1 MGEYRTARMSFQSV
15 IIAYSPRK
23 DLTER
28 KQYQQALRWRA
39 SPRNRATAWALCG
52 RGGGGGFGGL
62 GGGGFGGFDGTMA
75 LGILKIR
82 IHECRNCRISNWQWS
97 VIGYQAFAQSARSAS
112 AHLTSFEFQEPRSA
126 FTSWRARKCDLSL
139 PQTQDS

>member
-39 SPRNRATAWALCG
+39 SPRNRAPAWALCG
-52 RGGGGGFGGL
+52 GGRRWRLWWPWGRRLRWLWRQHGATHSGSIRSSRTRTEVALEDKAHDRHFGE
-62 GGGGFGGFDGTMA
+62 
-75 LGILKIR
+75 R
-82 IHECRNCRISNWQWS
+82 HSRR
-97 VIGYQAFAQSARSAS
+97 
-112 AHLTSFEFQEPRSA
+112 
-126 FTSWRARKCDLSL
+126 
-139 PQTQDS
+139 